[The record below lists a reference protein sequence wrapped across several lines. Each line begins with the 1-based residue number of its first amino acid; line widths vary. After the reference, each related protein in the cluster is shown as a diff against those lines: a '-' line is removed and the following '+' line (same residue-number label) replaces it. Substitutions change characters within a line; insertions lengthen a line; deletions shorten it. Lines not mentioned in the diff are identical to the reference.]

1 MINRPSVP
9 PAPDTLFTLAGT
21 RVQADL
27 GAPLHLGTIF
37 GLCWTLVGRRYPAM
51 RLLGRLRLTLIW
63 TLLFEAAYF
72 AHSAGH
78 ILTARAVGAP
88 MDALVLTAVQQANIY
103 YNDNVSPDA
112 HLGRAVGGPLASL
125 IAGLTARSL
134 RRLLPSGPFAR
145 DLADVFLGF
154 TALIGGLSL
163 VPLPSLDGGALLKW
177 GVYSSTGN
185 LQEAARTV
193 REAGM
198 NVALL
203 SGVLAIAAFLLRKP
217 LAGVALAVFGVVAA
231 LDSLRRD

>member
-1 MINRPSVP
+1 MSKSLVP
-9 PAPDTLFTLAGT
+9 PAPETLFTLAGT

-27 GAPLHLGTIF
+27 GAPLHLGAVV

-63 TLLFEAAYF
+63 TLLFEVAYF
-72 AHSAGH
+72 AHSVGH
-78 ILTARAVGAP
+78 IFTARAVGAP
-88 MDALVLTAVQQANIY
+88 MDALVLTAVQQVNIY

-125 IAGLTARSL
+125 IAGLTVRSL
-134 RRLLPSGPFAR
+134 RRLLPPGPFAR
-145 DLADVFLGF
+145 DLLDTFLGF

-163 VPLPSLDGGALLKW
+163 VPLPSLDGGSLLKW
-177 GVYSSTGN
+177 GVYSSTGD

-198 NVALL
+198 NVALF
-203 SGVLAIAAFLLRKP
+203 SGILAIAAFLLRKP
-217 LAGVALAVFGVVAA
+217 LAGAALSVFGVAAA